1 MGLTLHNSLTRKK
14 EPFEP
19 LTPGRVTMYA
29 CGPTVYN
36 RPHIGNARAAVVYD
50 LLYRV
55 LAAQY
60 DEVVYVRNIT
70 DVDDKINQAAADEGV
85 GIDVISKRFTE
96 AYHADMA
103 ALGVLPPTIE
113 PRATAH
119 IGAIIAMIERLVAAG
134 HAYAV
139 EGHVLF
145 DVTSYADYGRLS
157 GRDREQM
164 IAGARVE
171 VAPMKRD
178 PADFVL
184 WKPSAPAQPGWDSPW
199 GRGRPG
205 WHIECSAMIESHL
218 GPTID
223 IHGGGNDLKFPHHEN
238 ELAQSTCAH
247 EGAALARYWV
257 HNGFVQIDN
266 EKMSKSI
273 GNVRLVEDLLELAP
287 GEALRLAL
295 LTARY
300 REPLN
305 WTEELVRQSRATL
318 DKFYGALRAT
328 ADLADVD
335 APRDARYDRFVEI
348 LNDDLNTPLAL
359 SVMHELAGVLNGDVD
374 VTEKAGAR
382 HALVDCGAL
391 LGILQGDPAAW
402 FTAGTGDG
410 VDAGWVES
418 LIAARN
424 EARRMKDFAK
434 ADAIRDELAGA
445 GVVLEDGP
453 EGTLWRLTG

>member
-1 MGLTLHNSLTRKK
+1 MGLTLYNSLTRTK

-19 LTPGRVTMYA
+19 LDPRRVTMYA

-50 LLYRV
+50 LLFRV
-55 LAAQY
+55 LKTCY
-60 DEVVYVRNIT
+60 PEVVYVRNIT
-70 DVDDKINQAAADEGV
+70 DVDDKINQAAAAEGV
-85 GIDVISKRFTE
+85 DIRTIADRYTA
-96 AYHADMA
+96 AYHDDMA
-103 ALGVLPPTIE
+103 ALGVLPPTLE
-113 PRATAH
+113 PRATDH
-119 IGAIIAMIERLVAAG
+119 IAGIVSMISALMERG
-134 HAYAV
+134 HAYEAA
-139 EGHVLF
+139 GHVLF
-145 DVTSYADYGRLS
+145 DVTSFADYGRLS

-178 PADFVL
+178 AADFVL
-184 WKPSAPAQPGWDSPW
+184 WKPSSDDLPGWDSPW

-238 ELAQSTCAH
+238 EIAQSRCAH
-247 EGAALARYWV
+247 GGAPLARYWV
-257 HNGFVQIDN
+257 HNGFVQIEG

-295 LTARY
+295 LSARY

-305 WTEELVRQSRATL
+305 WTEDLVRQSRATL
-318 DKFYGALRAT
+318 DKFYGALRT
-328 ADLADVD
+328 SADLADVAVD
-335 APRDARYDRFVEI
+335 PDPRYQRFLET
-348 LNDDLNTPLAL
+348 LRDDLNTPLAI
-359 SVMHELAGVLNGDVD
+359 SVLHELAGELNAAGDRQSR
-374 VTEKAGAR
+374 ASAR
-382 HALVDCGAL
+382 RALVDAGAVMGL
-391 LGILQGDPAAW
+391 LEADPETW
-402 FTAGTGDG
+402 FTYRADG
-410 VDAGWVES
+410 VDANWVEA
-418 LIAARN
+418 LIAERR
-424 EARRMKDFAK
+424 EARKNRDFSR
-434 ADAIRDELAGA
+434 ADAIRDELGSA

-453 EGTLWRLTG
+453 EGTLWRVAG